1 MSPKDFY
8 DMLPRYFWHKM
19 DGFYELENN
28 RQRQH
33 WERSRWQTTLLL
45 NIQLIKGKCIKPTDL
60 IKFDWDDKEKDVKDY
75 EKLKNRAEYIK
86 RLEDYGK

>member
-1 MSPKDFY
+1 
-8 DMLPRYFWHKM
+8 MLPRYFWHKM

-45 NIQLIKGKCIKPTDL
+45 NIQLSKGKSIKPTDL

-86 RLEDYGK
+86 RLEDYG

>member
-1 MSPKDFY
+1 
-8 DMLPRYFWHKM
+8 MLPRYFWHKM

-33 WERSRWQTTLLL
+33 WERSRWQKTLLL
-45 NIQLIKGKCIKPTDL
+45 NIQLSKGKSIKPTDL

>member
-1 MSPKDFY
+1 
-8 DMLPRYFWHKM
+8 MLPRYFWHKM

-45 NIQLIKGKCIKPTDL
+45 NIQLSKGKSIKPTDL